1 MPTKFWNWYQE
12 NDFVDDSFS
21 VANGNF
27 GEVKKGQ
34 FRTKEELEQRN
45 LNRNN
50 WYAGNVAALEI
61 STGRES

>member
-45 LNRNN
+45 LNRC
-50 WYAGNVAALEI
+50 WKCC
-61 STGRES
+61 SS